1 MNNDKLE
8 RMAFLTAELRKLIA
22 DLIHNERVIVR
33 HLGGYC
39 SPVDH
44 KSRDAVP
51 SNWYIA
57 IAHGQQYTRAMNV
70 PANFVGQYHP
80 GVDLNRRGERESGAP
95 VYAIANGE
103 CTFAGVGTGTWGN
116 IVVIR
121 HDDDGTVNHFVTSRS
136 AHLDKIAVR
145 RGQRVVK
152 GQVIGTVGSAFGR
165 FEPHLHFE
173 LSKSDRFIQFPS
185 IWDGRNKEALDKHY
199 LDPIPFIQARL

>member
-1 MNNDKLE
+1 MNNEKLE

-22 DLIHNERVIVR
+22 DLVYNERAIVR

-39 SPVDH
+39 SPVDPQ
-44 KSRDAVP
+44 SRDAVP
-51 SNWYIA
+51 SNWYVA
-57 IAHGQQYTRAMNV
+57 IPHGAKYTRAMDV
-70 PANFVGQYHP
+70 PDSFIGQYHP
-80 GVDLNRRGERESGAP
+80 GVDLNRRGEGERGAP

-121 HDDDGTVNHFVTSRS
+121 HDDDGSVNHFVTSRS
-136 AHLDKIAVR
+136 AHLNKINVR

-152 GQVIGTVGSAFGR
+152 GQVIGGVGGAFGR

-173 LSKSDRFIQFPS
+173 LSKTERFIQFPS
-185 IWDGRNKEALDKHY
+185 IWDGRNKAALDKHY
-199 LDPIPFIQARL
+199 LEPVSFIQARL